1 MKEQKTVLIPDA
13 YFDPEII
20 AFSRLE
26 RDLIEGMTE
35 KGYNVKIICP
45 TPTRG
50 IDEET
55 RKKYKKIKHE
65 IKNGG
70 KVEVIRFYAP
80 GEGRSAILRA
90 IRYFWC
96 NIRTLCIAKSVDA
109 DIIFSNSTP
118 PTQGFISGMIAKK
131 KGVPFLYSLQDIFP
145 DSLVSTGLTKENS
158 FIWKIGRFIERRTY
172 LRADKIIT
180 ISDSMEKNILAKGVP
195 AIKTAVIP
203 NWVDVEKI
211 RPVAKENNRLV
222 SQLELSDDVF
232 TVVYAGNM
240 GESQGVDIIV
250 DTAKEFSGKNIR
262 FLLFGS
268 GSEYNR
274 IKERVKT
281 ENIENVV
288 VKGLLPFDR
297 ISEVYSV
304 GDLALI
310 TCKAGVGRTGLPSK
324 AGSIMA
330 CNTPI
335 VASFDTD
342 SDLAELLEKSG
353 AGVCVEPENTELLKK
368 EIEKRYSEWRSGE
381 KTDFNSRDYVK
392 RNLSKEICV
401 SRYLE
406 EIGILTDT

>member
-13 YFDPEII
+13 YYDPEII

-26 RDLIEGMTE
+26 RDLIEGMTAN
-35 KGYNVKIICP
+35 GYKVKIICP

-55 RKKYKKIKHE
+55 REKYKKIKRE

-70 KVEVIRFYAP
+70 KLEVIRFYAP
-80 GEGRSAILRA
+80 KEGKSAALRA
-90 IRYFWC
+90 FRYFWC

-118 PTQGFISGMIAKK
+118 PTQGFISGMVAKK

-158 FIWKIGRFIERRTY
+158 FIWKIGKFIERRTY

-180 ISDSMEKNILAKGVP
+180 ISRSMENNILKKGVQ
-195 AIKTAVIP
+195 KTKTTVIP
-203 NWVDVEKI
+203 NWVDVEEI
-211 RPVAKENNRLV
+211 HPVMKENNKLV
-222 SQLELSDDVF
+222 SELGLSNDIF

-240 GESQGVDIIV
+240 GKSQGVDIIV
-250 DTAKEFSGKNIR
+250 DTAKEFSGENIR

-274 IKERVKT
+274 IKERVKN
-281 ENIENVV
+281 ENVANVV
-288 VKGLLPFDR
+288 VKRLLPFDR
-297 ISEVYSV
+297 ISEVYSL

-310 TCKAGVGRTGLPSK
+310 ICKAGVGKTGLPSK
-324 AGSIMA
+324 AASIMA

-353 AGVCVEPENTELLKK
+353 AGVCVEPESTKLLKK
-368 EIEKRYSEWRSGE
+368 EIEKRYNEWRSGE

-401 SRYLE
+401 AKYLR
-406 EIGILTDT
+406 EIENMTFK